1 MIFKRKACLLFI
13 LLALVSSM
21 WGCANNGSLK
31 SIPVQAAQQ
40 ENKFS
45 NTSKADA
52 NRISDYQEGSASPSV
67 DRQKEKSLFSDMPSY
82 RSSLPARRSLS
93 ETPLFKTDF
102 LVDDS
107 SLNIRNMPVGAFIN
121 EIFGD
126 ILGLNFQISPQVLS
140 REDLVTLRAQ
150 EVSKTQLFDL
160 AKSVL
165 SDYGIGIRKEQGDFL
180 RFLIRSDPDM
190 LEPPLLVTGEA
201 LPSVP
206 ESHRTIFQFVQLNAV
221 AESQVRSWLS
231 SVFSETGLLFLGD
244 DMNNAIVIKGPGRAV
259 KQAVEAIR
267 LLDKPN
273 MRGKHTVRITPSFLD
288 AGTMAKSL
296 SQVLQSEGIQASL
309 IPPIGAVILLPL
321 KSSNS
326 VIVFSADLAL
336 IEHIKDWAREL
347 DVPPINSG
355 GNDFFYYSV
364 KNTSAVD
371 LAESL
376 GVETSGIAIGNL
388 DGSQGISGARNIFV
402 DQNRNGLVFTG
413 RRDEWI
419 RFLPLIEAMDKPAR
433 LVNVE
438 VTVASVALQDQ
449 TDLGISWLFK
459 NSMDRFDGVGST
471 DFASGGSGF
480 TYNLNNAGQVRFA
493 LNMLAQDQRVAI
505 LSKPSIL
512 VKSGETASI
521 DVGEEIPVITS
532 QGQSTENVT
541 SPVLQ
546 TIDYRKT
553 GVILEVTPTVH
564 SGNRVDLAV
573 QQEVSEVLTGQAS
586 GLSTPSI
593 FNRSLDTSLTLR
605 DGGAVILGG
614 LISGSSSDA
623 KSKIPLV
630 GDIPVFGSLFRKS
643 GKQESRSELIVLIQA
658 FIMDLDDEL
667 HEFNKEMKAKF
678 ELIEYD
684 KIGIEKQK
692 PNNSP

>member
-1 MIFKRKACLLFI
+1 MVFKRKACLKTIALACVCSI
-13 LLALVSSM
+13 L
-21 WGCANNGSLK
+21 GCANNGS
-31 SIPVQAAQQ
+31 
-40 ENKFS
+40 F
-45 NTSKADA
+45 TSTATEALQRDDRVLDQTRA
-52 NRISDYQEGSASPSV
+52 GENRITADPGEGFEPSLGTP
-67 DRQKEKSLFSDMPSY
+67 KEQTLFRDTPSY
-82 RSSLPARRSLS
+82 RSSLPSLKS
-93 ETPLFKTDF
+93 GREKSIFTADSAAA
-102 LVDDS
+102 DS
-107 SLNIRNMPVGAFIN
+107 SLNIRNMPLGAFIN

-126 ILGLNFQISPQVLS
+126 ILGLNFEISPQVLS
-140 REDLVTLRAQ
+140 REDLVTLRAK
-150 EVSKTQLFDL
+150 EVSKVQLFEL

-165 SDYGIGIRKEQGDFL
+165 ADYGIGIRKDQGEFF
-180 RFLIRSDPDM
+180 RFLIRNDSEM
-190 LEPPLLVTGEA
+190 IEPPLLVTGEA

-206 ESHRTIFQFVQLNAV
+206 ESHRIIFQFVQLNAV
-221 AESQVRSWLS
+221 GESQVRNWLS

-244 DMNNAIVIKGPGRAV
+244 NMNNAIVIKGPARAV

-267 LLDKPN
+267 LLDRPN
-273 MRGKHTVRITPSFLD
+273 MRGRYSVRISPSFLD
-288 AGTMAKSL
+288 AQTMARSL
-296 SQVLQSEGIQASL
+296 SQVLQSEGINASL
-309 IPPIGAVILLPL
+309 VPPIGAVILLPL
-321 KSSNS
+321 KSSNA
-326 VIVFSADLAL
+326 VIVFSADVAL
-336 IEHIKDWAREL
+336 IEHIKEWAREL

-364 KNTSAVD
+364 KNTSALD
-371 LAESL
+371 LAKAL
-376 GVETSGIAIGNL
+376 GVGASGG
-388 DGSQGISGARNIFV
+388 GSGGSGASQTRESAKSIFV
-402 DQNRNGLVFTG
+402 DENRNGLVFTG
-413 RRDEWI
+413 SRDEWT

-438 VTVASVALQDQ
+438 VTVASVALSDQ
-449 TDLGISWLFK
+449 TDLGVSWLFK

-493 LNMLAQDQRVAI
+493 LNLLAQDQKVAI

-532 QGQSTENVT
+532 QGQSTENLA

-546 TIDYRKT
+546 SIEYRKT
-553 GVILEVTPTVH
+553 GVILQVTPTVH

-573 QQEVSEVLTGQAS
+573 KQEVSEVVTGQAS

-614 LISGSSSDA
+614 LISGSSSKG
-623 KSKIPLV
+623 KSKIPLL
-630 GDIPVFGSLFRKS
+630 GDIPVFGSLFRKA
-643 GKQESRSELIVLIQA
+643 GNQDSRSELVILIQA

-667 HEFNKEMKAKF
+667 DEFNKEMKQKF

-684 KIGIEKQK
+684 KLGLD
-692 PNNSP
+692 N